1 MVKLRFRE
9 DRQVA
14 KAAQMASGQEGLKGG
29 ASLQSP
35 PSQPASYGGPSSGIW
50 EDNGF
55 L

>member
-14 KAAQMASGQEGLKGG
+14 KAAQMASGQEGLNGD
-29 ASLQSP
+29 SLQSP
-35 PSQPASYGGPSSGIW
+35 PSQPPSDGGPSSGIW